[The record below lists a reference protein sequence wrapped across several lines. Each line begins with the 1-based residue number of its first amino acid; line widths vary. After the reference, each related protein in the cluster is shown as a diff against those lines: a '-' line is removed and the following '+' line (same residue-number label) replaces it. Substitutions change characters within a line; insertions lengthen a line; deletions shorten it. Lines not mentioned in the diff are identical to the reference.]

1 MSGLYGPQLLGDSL
15 AGRLRTALKLGS
27 KDAVDA
33 LLRRRAPFAPS
44 RRMWPPGV
52 GDFALDGREQVN
64 LMIGL
69 GKLSPEARMVEVQ
82 CGVGLRARSLTDWL
96 GPGAKYD
103 GIDTDAGLATWCEQT
118 YAERLDFDFGHYE
131 SLDAPLPFADG
142 TKDFVLLWDVLPHLD
157 HGAVVQ
163 MLREAHR
170 ILLPGGCLFVSSY
183 LLDDQAIAAIAGGS
197 AEIGFMGRDVTGAAD
212 PDGLQAQDE
221 EWLLDRVAETGFKHV
236 GIRHGT
242 WSGRADGRSTFDIL
256 VARM

>member
-1 MSGLYGPQLLGDSL
+1 
-15 AGRLRTALKLGS
+15 
-27 KDAVDA
+27 
-33 LLRRRAPFAPS
+33 
-44 RRMWPPGV
+44 MWPPGV
-52 GDFALDGREQVN
+52 SDFGLDGREQVN

-103 GIDTDAGLATWCEQT
+103 GLDTDAGLAGWCEQA
-118 YAERLDFDFGHYE
+118 YARRLDFDFRHHAP
-131 SLDAPLPFADG
+131 LDAPLPFNDD
-142 TKDFVLLWDVLPHLD
+142 TKDFVLLWDVFPQLD
-157 HGAVVQ
+157 HAAVVH

-170 ILLPGGCLFVSSY
+170 ILLPGGCLFVSAH
-183 LLDDQAIAAIAGGS
+183 LLDEHAITAIADGR
-197 AEIGFMGRDVTGAAD
+197 AEIGFGGRDVTGAAA
-212 PDGLQAQDE
+212 PDGRQAQDE

-242 WSGRADGRSTFDIL
+242 WAGRADGRSAFDIL